1 MNSKKAWKG
10 FMIYFTFSL
19 LFMPFLILFSP
30 DHEIGFTD
38 NKIRLSSEKFYEE
51 EWITNRNFT
60 TTDSWFYRTGSLGDP
75 SDLDAGINN
84 GEAKF
89 MVLGERRFFSGVN
102 GTPQNSDWTHM
113 KKAEESIYPDL
124 FEINEHGCNASHEYW
139 EGSGNNLFGVPGNQ
153 TRNRPSVLWKR
164 VIKMPYDMNDY
175 IITSSDLVAI
185 FNGTA
190 NYNVETPNDTL
201 TGTNPTRAENDHT
214 KFYIQL
220 TNLEDKIR
228 YEAASYEPI
237 YLGNGSLDANIN
249 YGPIDNINDTYMTSA
264 PEDVLNYFLNRV
276 FEYDYQNFS
285 VILGIDID
293 CEDNYGQ
300 TDRDTYYSLLIKTCN
315 LTFNYER
322 KIDQLSS
329 IAWNQICKKVSD
341 ISNYSV
347 IISDARLNFK
357 YKINDTW
364 SNASPNSEI
373 QILVNDN
380 KHPETVKLSSATS
393 SFQEAKIGGFD
404 IKNLITD
411 DVNLSLQ
418 VYIADNFALNKSREI
433 SIDDVSLML
442 SYIIIEPDDPITEGE
457 EWIWMVYLL
466 VGALIGLVGIFSLYQ
481 THFKY
486 PPMIRKVRKIKKKI
500 KKGKDIKPFTINSRE
515 EIIKR
520 NLEQKIQNLD
530 LEKFQDKMK
539 INK

>member
-1 MNSKKAWKG
+1 MISSKTWN
-10 FMIYFTFSL
+10 FIIPFFIFSL
-19 LFMPFLILFSP
+19 IFMPLLNLISSGNSFEFS
-30 DHEIGFTD
+30 D
-38 NKIRLSSEKFYEE
+38 NKIHSAAEKFYEE

-60 TTDSWFYRTGSLGDP
+60 TPDSWYITKGSLGDP
-75 SDLDAGINN
+75 SDLEAEIDN

-89 MVLGERRFFSGVN
+89 IIYGEKRLFSNIN
-102 GTPQNSDWTHM
+102 GTPQNSDWIPM

-124 FEINEHGCNASHEYW
+124 FEINENGCNASHEYW
-139 EGSGNNLFGVPGNQ
+139 EGTGNNLFGVPGNQ

-164 VIKMPYDMNDY
+164 LIKMPHNMSDY
-175 IITSSDLVAI
+175 IITASDLIAI

-214 KFYIQL
+214 KFYVQL

-249 YGPIDNINDTYMTSA
+249 YGSIDSINDTYMTSA

-322 KIDQLSS
+322 KIDQLSN
-329 IAWNQICKKVSD
+329 IAWNQICKEISD

-347 IISDARLNFK
+347 IITDARLNFK
-357 YKINDTW
+357 YKINETW
-364 SNASPNSEI
+364 TETSPNSEI
-373 QILVNDN
+373 QILVNEN
-380 KHPETVKLSSATS
+380 KHPETIKLSSATS

-442 SYIIIEPDDPITEGE
+442 SYIIIEPDELITEGE
-457 EWIWMVYLL
+457 EWIWVVYFL
-466 VGALIGLVGIFSLYQ
+466 VGALIGLVGIFSIYQ

-486 PPMIRKVRKIKKKI
+486 PPMVRKVRKLKKKI
-500 KKGKDIKPFTINSRE
+500 KKGKDTKPFTINSRE
-515 EIIKR
+515 EIIKAKVEK
-520 NLEQKIQNLD
+520 NMQTLD
-530 LEKFQDKMK
+530 LEKFQDKKK
-539 INK
+539 IDK

>member
-1 MNSKKAWKG
+1 MNSKKIKS
-10 FMIYFTFSL
+10 YV
-19 LFMPFLILFSP
+19 ILFFILALVCIPLLISFFP
-30 DHEIGFTD
+30 DYETKIDDD
-38 NKIRLSSEKFYEE
+38 NFRLSSEENYEE
-51 EWITNRNFT
+51 EWIVNRNFT
-60 TTDSWFYRTGSLGDP
+60 STDSWFYSKGNFGDP
-75 SDLDAGINN
+75 SDLNAAINN
-84 GEAKF
+84 EEAKF
-89 MVLGERRFFSGVN
+89 LVYGERKQFSKLN
-102 GTPQNSDWTHM
+102 GTPQNIDWTPI

-124 FEINEHGCNASHEYW
+124 FEINENGCNASHEYW

-164 VIKMPYDMNDY
+164 IIKMPHDMSDY
-175 IITSSDLVAI
+175 IITSSDLIAI

-214 KFYIQL
+214 KFYVQF
-220 TNLEDKIR
+220 TNLEDNIR

-249 YGPIDNINDTYMTSA
+249 YGPIDGINDTYMISA
-264 PEDVLNYFLNRV
+264 PAEVLNYFLNRV
-276 FEYDYQNFS
+276 FEYDYQNFT

-322 KIDQLSS
+322 KINQLSS
-329 IAWNQICKKVSD
+329 ISWNQICEKISN

-347 IISDARLNFK
+347 IVTDARLNFK
-357 YKINDTW
+357 YKINETW
-364 SNASPNSEI
+364 TNSSPNSEI

-380 KHPETVKLSSATS
+380 KHPETIKLSTATS
-393 SFQEAKIGGFD
+393 SFQEAKMGGFD
-404 IKNLITD
+404 ITNLITD

-433 SIDDVSLML
+433 SIDDVSLKL
-442 SYIIIEPDDPITEGE
+442 SYTIIKPDEPITEGE
-457 EWIWMVYLL
+457 EWIWLVYVLIS
-466 VGALIGLVGIFSLYQ
+466 AMIGLVGIFTIYQ

-486 PPMIRKVRKIKKKI
+486 PPMVRKVRKLKKKI
-500 KKGKDIKPFTINSRE
+500 KKEKKIKPFTVNSRE
-515 EIIKR
+515 EITKI
-520 NLEQKIQNLD
+520 NLEKKTQILN
-530 LEKFQDKMK
+530 LEKFQE
-539 INK
+539 NKKLNK

>member
-1 MNSKKAWKG
+1 
-10 FMIYFTFSL
+10 MISRKTWNFIITFFIFSL
-19 LFMPFLILFSP
+19 IFMPLLNLISSGNSFEFS
-30 DHEIGFTD
+30 D
-38 NKIRLSSEKFYEE
+38 NKIHSAAEKFYEE

-60 TTDSWFYRTGSLGDP
+60 TPDSWYITKGSLGDP
-75 SDLDAGINN
+75 SDLEAEIDN

-89 MVLGERRFFSGVN
+89 IIYGEKRLFSNIN
-102 GTPQNSDWTHM
+102 GTPQNSDWIPM

-124 FEINEHGCNASHEYW
+124 FEINENGCNASHEYW
-139 EGSGNNLFGVPGNQ
+139 EGTGNNLFGVPGNQ

-164 VIKMPYDMNDY
+164 LIKMPHNMSDY
-175 IITSSDLVAI
+175 IITASDLIAI

-214 KFYIQL
+214 KFYVQL

-249 YGPIDNINDTYMTSA
+249 YGSIDSINDTYMTSA

-322 KIDQLSS
+322 KIDQLSN
-329 IAWNQICKKVSD
+329 IAWNQICKEISD

-347 IISDARLNFK
+347 IITDARLNFK
-357 YKINDTW
+357 YKINETW
-364 SNASPNSEI
+364 TETSPNSEI
-373 QILVNDN
+373 QILVNEN
-380 KHPETVKLSSATS
+380 KHPETIKLSSATS

-442 SYIIIEPDDPITEGE
+442 SYIIIEPDELITEGE
-457 EWIWMVYLL
+457 EWIWVVYFL
-466 VGALIGLVGIFSLYQ
+466 VGALIGLVGIFSIYQ

-486 PPMIRKVRKIKKKI
+486 PPMVRKVRKLKKKI
-500 KKGKDIKPFTINSRE
+500 KKGKDTKPFTINSRE
-515 EIIKR
+515 EIIKAKVEK
-520 NLEQKIQNLD
+520 NMQTLD
-530 LEKFQDKMK
+530 LEKFQDKKK
-539 INK
+539 IDK

>member
-1 MNSKKAWKG
+1 MNSKKKWT
-10 FMIYFTFSL
+10 YFVLYLMFIL
-19 LFMPFLILFSP
+19 AFVPFLNFLP
-30 DHEIGFTD
+30 LDQEIKFAD
-38 NKIRLSSEKFYEE
+38 NKIHSSSEKYFEE

-60 TTDSWFYRTGSLGDP
+60 NPDSWFYTKGLLGDP
-75 SDLDAGINN
+75 LDVDAGISN

-89 MVLGERRFFSGVN
+89 VVYGEKRFFSNIN
-102 GTPQNSDWTHM
+102 GTPQNSDWTPM

-124 FEINEHGCNASHEYW
+124 FEINENGCNASHEYW
-139 EGSGNNLFGVPGNQ
+139 EGTGNNLFGVPGNQ
-153 TRNRPSVLWKR
+153 TRNRPSILWKR
-164 VIKMPYDMNDY
+164 LIKMPYDMSDY

-249 YGPIDNINDTYMTSA
+249 YGPIDTINDTYMTSV
-264 PEDVLNYFLNRV
+264 PKDVLNYFLNRV
-276 FEYDYQNFS
+276 FEYDNQNFT

-315 LTFNYER
+315 LTFDYEK
-322 KIDQLSS
+322 KINQLSS
-329 IAWNQICKKVSD
+329 ISWNQICEKVSD

-347 IISDARLNFK
+347 IVTGAKLNFK
-357 YKINDTW
+357 YKINETW
-364 SNASPNSEI
+364 TDASPNSEI
-373 QILVNDN
+373 QILVNQN
-380 KHPETVKLSSATS
+380 KHPETIKLSSATS
-393 SFQEAKIGGFD
+393 SFQDAKLGGFD

-433 SIDDVSLML
+433 AIDDVSLTL
-442 SYIIIEPDDPITEGE
+442 SYIIIEPDEPITEGYE
-457 EWIWMVYLL
+457 GIWLVYVL
-466 VGALIGLVGIFSLYQ
+466 VGAFIGLVGIFSLYQ

-486 PPMIRKVRKIKKKI
+486 PPMVRKVRKLKKKI
-500 KKGKDIKPFTINSRE
+500 KKEKAIKPFTVKSRE
-515 EIIKR
+515 EIIND
-520 NLEQKIQNLD
+520 NLEKNTQILD
-530 LEKFQDKMK
+530 LEKVHNEKK
-539 INK
+539 IKK